1 MLFGSDLLLRFF
13 SLGEVRTSSSP
24 FLGGLGGLVLGV
36 LLLCLVVVG
45 PGFLEGL
52 GFLGLLLPC
61 LVWVCVDGVA
71 VPGFLGGLG
80 FLGLLFLGF
89 LGVLGF
95 VGLLLLVLDL
105 VIPRPPCEL
114 AAADPLPALDPLV
127 FVIETVGASGR
138 CLFNLQKKSGT
149 DIAKF
154 FQVANDF
161 GS

>member
-36 LLLCLVVVG
+36 LLLFLVVVG
-45 PGFLEGL
+45 PG
-52 GFLGLLLPC
+52 
-61 LVWVCVDGVA
+61 LVRVCVDGVV

-80 FLGLLFLGF
+80 FLGLLLLVF

-95 VGLLLLVLDL
+95 AGLLLLVLDL
-105 VIPRPPCEL
+105 VIPRPPCER